1 MINCNVSIMQKLSSS
16 LTYFYKVILPLVYI
30 MLFAGLFI
38 LLLSLD
44 LALPGLISFL
54 ISGII
59 FSLVFLLYFYG
70 IKKVSIDGDFLF
82 VSNFKKEI
90 EIPLSQISSTK
101 ENVWVLPRKITV
113 RLNEP
118 STFGEKITFLGYH
131 QPFLFFK
138 THPALEEIRR
148 RVANNSETIK

>member
-1 MINCNVSIMQKLSSS
+1 MQKLSSS
-16 LTYFYKVILPLVYI
+16 LTYFYKVILPIVYI

-38 LLLSLD
+38 LLLSLN

-59 FSLVFLLYFYG
+59 FSLVFIFFFFG
-70 IKKVSIDGDFLF
+70 IKKVSIDNDFLF

-90 EIPLSQISSTK
+90 KIPLSHISLTK
-101 ENVWVLPRKITV
+101 ENVWILPRKITV
-113 RLNEP
+113 GLSEP
-118 STFGEKITFLGYH
+118 SAFGEKITFLGYH

-148 RVANNSETIK
+148 RVTNHSETIK